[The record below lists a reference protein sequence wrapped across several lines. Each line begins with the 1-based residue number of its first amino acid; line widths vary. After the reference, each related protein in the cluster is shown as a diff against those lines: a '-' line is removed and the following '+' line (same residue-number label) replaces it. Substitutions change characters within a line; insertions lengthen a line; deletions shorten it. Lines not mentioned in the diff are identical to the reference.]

1 MKDYLKRAEFY
12 KENNTVVKNYLKIDL
27 NGEPF
32 DKFCTILTMA
42 SGPIRGTAIEKWFVD
57 NNYYTKKV
65 SSKEGRGD
73 LTNSEVYD
81 ELKARF
87 ISDKEIKKGKAHSAG
102 QIRLWENIDSYLFIT
117 VNKDTYEYFLFY
129 IPKLD
134 YKKLVLDRTVRF
146 SSSHIKGNSQV
157 LRDNPEMVNELEIS
171 SELNYNDYDWD
182 KYRVSLKEL
191 HTKLNVKS

>member
-12 KENNTVVKNYLKIDL
+12 KESNSVVKNYLKKDL

-42 SGPIRGTAIEKWFVD
+42 SGPIRGTAIEKWFED
-57 NNYYTKKV
+57 NYSLIKKV
-65 SSKEGRGD
+65 SSTEGRGD
-73 LTNSEVYD
+73 LTNGKVYI

-87 ISDKEIKKGKAHSAG
+87 ISNKEIKKGKAHSAG

-117 VNKDTYEYFLFY
+117 VNIDTYEYYIFY
-129 IPKLD
+129 IPKLE

-146 SSSHIKGNSQV
+146 SSSHIKGNSQL
-157 LRDNPEMVNELEIS
+157 LRDKPEMVNELEIS
-171 SELNYNDYDWD
+171 SELNYNDYDWN